1 MENFSKLFR
10 AFALTATA
18 VFCAAAIFAGAVTV
32 RARAQKTIDGSRY
45 AVAAVRAEGES
56 FEIET
61 EKNNVIIKIP
71 TERLWQKLKT
81 LLPFT
86 PAGSVLSFFE
96 TVIEN
101 R

>member
-1 MENFSKLFR
+1 MQNFLKLFR

-18 VFCAAAIFAGAVTV
+18 VFCVAAIFAGAVTV

-61 EKNNVIIKIP
+61 EKNNVLIKIP
-71 TERLWQKLKT
+71 TERLW
-81 LLPFT
+81 PFT

>member
-1 MENFSKLFR
+1 MQNFLKLFR

-18 VFCAAAIFAGAVTV
+18 VFCVAAIFAGAVTV

-61 EKNNVIIKIP
+61 EKNNVLIKIP
-71 TERLWQKLKT
+71 TERLWQKLKK

>member
-81 LLPFT
+81 FLPFT
-86 PAGSVLSFFE
+86 PVGSVLSFFE
-96 TVIEN
+96 TVVEN